1 MPNYL
6 IFRNNRK
13 KGGGGVLVYVKQ
25 GTQAKRLRIPQAY
38 TTLEATALDVTLGN
52 NNSIV
57 LGISRPPRN
66 IGTNYCARLKDELN
80 SIHAWALSQRQTIIT
95 LGNLNLDRL
104 KRNSSTGGKILIDL
118 EDVFD
123 LTCLMNEPTRVTPT
137 SQTLVDVIL
146 TNKPESTQFAG
157 VTDFGLS
164 DHRMV
169 YVFLKSKVKRH

>member
-1 MPNYL
+1 M
-6 IFRNNRK
+6 
-13 KGGGGVLVYVKQ
+13 YVKQ

-95 LGNLNLDRL
+95 LGDLNLDRL
-104 KRNSSTGGKILIDL
+104 KRNSSTSGKILIDL
-118 EDVFD
+118 EDVF
-123 LTCLMNEPTRVTPT
+123 CLMNEPTRVTLT

-169 YVFLKSKVKRH
+169 YVFLKSKVKRHTTKVISCWS